1 MRPRSPRPH
10 QRSLITSPFSL
21 AAVLASLVCLAS
33 ASAAPLLDARNA
45 TALHSAQ
52 NSTLSPSSA
61 QTSAS
66 SATLPLLGLNATVS
80 FDGSIGVGAGFAVET
95 GGCDRS
101 SAGRTDG
108 VEEQHRILV
117 SHDRQTSPNP
127 HRLDQ
132 RDKLV
137 PPILH
142 ALFSQLYG
150 NYHYRDTHF
159 YRPQLDTYARSLPQL
174 YNLPFLFGQL
184 DFVDP
189 DCFHHQAQV
198 DQRRHLAI
206 VYFSPQVDHYQTGID
221 KSDHFRPP
229 RSIRLDAQAVA
240 HLDSLHRS

>member
-1 MRPRSPRPH
+1 MRRLCGRDGRGTPGEDGRIGGNPEGAS
-10 QRSLITSPFSL
+10 QRD
-21 AAVLASLVCLAS
+21 C
-33 ASAAPLLDARNA
+33 R
-45 TALHSAQ
+45 
-52 NSTLSPSSA
+52 
-61 QTSAS
+61 
-66 SATLPLLGLNATVS
+66 
-80 FDGSIGVGAGFAVET
+80 EK
-95 GGCDRS
+95 CDRS

-206 VYFSPQVDHYQTGID
+206 VYFSPQVDHYQTCID